1 MMKNV
6 ICGIL
11 AFIVIVGGFIGAG
24 YVENNYT
31 RHDCVVIENK
41 GGYTTF
47 TDKTGYEFTF
57 KGDFYKVG
65 DRIDVKMNTNGTNSV
80 LDDVVKEVRTAR

>member
-1 MMKNV
+1 MKNV

-11 AFIVIVGGFIGAG
+11 AFIVIVGGF
-24 YVENNYT
+24 NYT
-31 RHDCVVIENK
+31 RRDCVVIENK

-47 TDKTGYEFTF
+47 TDKTGHEFTF

-65 DRIDVKMNTNGTNSV
+65 DRIDVKMSTNGTNSV

>member
-1 MMKNV
+1 MVKNV
-6 ICGIL
+6 ISGIL
-11 AFIVIVGGFIGAG
+11 AFVVIIVGFIGAG

-31 RHDCVVIENK
+31 RRDCVVIENK

-80 LDDVVKEVRTAR
+80 FDDVVKEVRTAR

>member
-11 AFIVIVGGFIGAG
+11 AVVIMCGLFGLAG
-24 YVENNYT
+24 YVECNYT
-31 RHDCVVIENK
+31 RRNCVVIENK

-47 TDKTGYEFTF
+47 TDRTGHQFTF

-65 DRIDVKMNTNGTNSV
+65 DRIDVKMNTNGTDSV
-80 LDDVVKEVRTAR
+80 LDDIVKGVRAAR